1 MKGQNT
7 FQVLRA
13 KNFSY
18 QEVADCVVA
27 NIKAI
32 HLKTV
37 ALAQQVI
44 LNPDPA
50 RMLVYEIMA
59 SRFTSVGF
67 LIGLIDLLE
76 SLS

>member
-1 MKGQNT
+1 LTGQNT

-37 ALAQQVI
+37 TLAQQVI

-59 SRFTSVGF
+59 IRFTSVGF